1 MDCEILFYAL
11 KQLEFEIE
19 QAKNNKDYQVQN
31 ELETKYSY
39 WKQLMATYESE
50 ASDEIR

>member
-11 KQLEFEIE
+11 KQLEYEIS
-19 QAKNNKDYQVQN
+19 QARKNREYDVSD

-39 WKQLMATYESE
+39 WKQKMANCESE
-50 ASDEIR
+50 GE